1 MARFSPNARV
11 IHCGHVNPLNGGCR
25 RLIGG
30 GRAHGD
36 CVQAARA
43 PQRRNVAEYDM
54 RRLMTHRGS
63 AACTL
68 ESVAA
73 PARPTSGPGLA
84 SQPKYTAVHQHQ

>member
-30 GRAHGD
+30 RRAHGD

-43 PQRRNVAEYDM
+43 PQRRNVVAEYDM
-54 RRLMTHRGS
+54 RCLVTHRGS
-63 AACTL
+63 AAWGHTGVGGG
-68 ESVAA
+68 VAA
-73 PARPTSGPGLA
+73 CPASGPGLA
-84 SQPKYTAVHQHQ
+84 